1 MESFTEQVQIGL
13 VAWQRVCP
21 AARARRRPG
30 YYRLLAVPRIHLH
43 ANAEGTISGFEV
55 SDSNFARLALRRPRQ
70 EQLLISSVRGL
81 RGPSLSQIEHNCFS
95 QPILC
100 AHPVAIPKKLG
111 ESQAAFQNCGSIP
124 ERAFYRLP

>member
-55 SDSNFARLALRRPRQ
+55 SDSDFELA
-70 EQLLISSVRGL
+70 
-81 RGPSLSQIEHNCFS
+81 QI
-95 QPILC
+95 P
-100 AHPVAIPKKLG
+100 
-111 ESQAAFQNCGSIP
+111 GSP
-124 ERAFYRLP
+124 FGDPDKNSY